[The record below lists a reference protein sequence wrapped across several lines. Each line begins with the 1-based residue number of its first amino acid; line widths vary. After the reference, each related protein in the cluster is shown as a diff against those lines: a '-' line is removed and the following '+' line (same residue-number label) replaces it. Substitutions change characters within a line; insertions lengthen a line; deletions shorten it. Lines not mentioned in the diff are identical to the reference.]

1 MSDAQNR
8 KDAGPGDYD
17 AMTTEQ
23 LRQLLREDASRPESE
38 KTDTE
43 ALLAIMEVLAKRRKE
58 GKSPEEALGSFRQ
71 NYQKNAKNTDA
82 GRKRR
87 GVRRWIQGAVAAAA
101 VLIFAVGGTF
111 TARAMGFDLWRA
123 VAKLT
128 QDTFYFGSPGQS
140 GEKNDPV
147 ADYSG
152 PCQSLQEALEKGE
165 ITAEIV
171 PGWLPEGYIEE
182 NVQTIEAPKSH
193 TYYGYYENGED
204 TLIIRVS
211 EFSGSGSFQMER
223 DDVAPEIYTSDGISY
238 YIFPN
243 YGTTE
248 AAWMIDSYECSISG
262 PVSIEEMKQIIDSIG
277 KG

>member
-152 PCQSLQEALEKGE
+152 PCQSLQEALEKGG

-171 PGWLPEGYIEE
+171 PRWLPEGYTEGEAQAIDAPQK
-182 NVQTIEAPKSH
+182 QTIMVN
-193 TYYGYYENGED
+193 YDNGQN
-204 TLIIRVS
+204 TITIRVS
-211 EFSGSGSFQMER
+211 EYKENGVVQIER
-223 DDVAPEIYTSDGISY
+223 DDMVPEIYTKDGIDY

-243 YGTTE
+243 YDVAE
-248 AAWMIDSYECSISG
+248 AAWIVENYECCISG